1 MQLNPLKMISSETKK
16 LLLGGLV
23 GSLSY
28 WADMAIAD
36 TQTAYP
42 AQLKQRLAPQLP
54 RNDELLTSIAPP
66 AIMWVAGKKSP
77 KIKALAK
84 GTVLYS
90 LPHLMQRVVVNALN
104 PAVAAGL
111 PLRVASNNTARVF
124 AVATQANG
132 RIYPPR
138 VPAPTV
144 VSTAAGKYR

>member
-1 MQLNPLKMISSETKK
+1 MKLNPLKMISPETQK

-28 WADMAIAD
+28 WAGMAIAD
-36 TQTAYP
+36 TQTWYP
-42 AQLKQRLAPQLP
+42 AELKARLVPQLP

-66 AIMWVAGKKSP
+66 AIMWFVGKKKA

-90 LPHLMQRVVVNALN
+90 LPHLMQRIVVNAVKPTLSWSGF
-104 PAVAAGL
+104 AVNG
-111 PLRVASNNTARVF
+111 PARVF
-124 AVATQANG
+124 ATATQANS

-138 VPAPTV
+138 VPVAPTV
-144 VSTAAGKYR
+144 VSTGTGKYR

>member
-1 MQLNPLKMISSETKK
+1 MKFNPLKMISPETQK

-36 TQTAYP
+36 TQPAYP
-42 AQLKQRLAPQLP
+42 AVLKQRLAPQLP

-66 AIMWVAGKKSP
+66 AIMWVAGKKKP

-90 LPHLMQRVVVNALN
+90 LPHLMQRIVVNAAK
-104 PAVAAGL
+104 PALSMSAGFAVNG
-111 PLRVASNNTARVF
+111 PARVF

>member
-1 MQLNPLKMISSETKK
+1 MIDPTTKK
-16 LLLGGLV
+16 MLIGGLV

-36 TQTAYP
+36 TQTWYP
-42 AQLKQRLAPQLP
+42 AELKTRLAPQLP

-66 AIMWVAGKKSP
+66 AIMWFVGKKKP
-77 KIKALAK
+77 KVKEMAK
-84 GTVLYS
+84 GTILYS
-90 LPHLMQRVVVNALN
+90 VPHLMQRIVVNAVK
-104 PAVAAGL
+104 PALSMSAGFAMNG
-111 PLRVASNNTARVF
+111 PARSF

-138 VPAPTV
+138 IPVAPTV